1 MITNL
6 IYWNKVTCIAWM
18 QICYV
23 SVILCYYSQNG
34 LCSYVVIHLRNKTLQ
49 IKYVITS
56 QIYYKV
62 TTIFHTWKVFVE
74 LIRVDFDICKV
85 QGECPLDCNLL
96 SIILHPFLFMSF
108 SFGVSHRN
116 IFNEAISIQGYM
128 SYLLFFPTGFFGGR
142 YAGHIEDVHCSLNS
156 WGILFWAM
164 VVYAVS
170 FSPYFFH
177 WVLKEF

>member
-128 SYLLFFPTGFFGGR
+128 SYLLFFPTGVFWR
-142 YAGHIEDVHCSLNS
+142 KIYKTYLSVS
-156 WGILFWAM
+156 WPG
-164 VVYAVS
+164 
-170 FSPYFFH
+170 SPDPN
-177 WVLKEF
+177 